1 MLARILFRTGGDL
14 GRQQV
19 HDRSIFVGR
28 PNSAVP
34 PQKTRPGT
42 LLAAETARAVK
53 QPRNEPLES
62 YGNLGQSAAQLFH
75 HFVNHAAA
83 YQRLADCG
91 MLSHKGRCAS
101 KYRMATAR

>member
-1 MLARILFRTGGDL
+1 MLARILVRTGGNL

-19 HDRSIFVGR
+19 HDGSIFVGR

-42 LLAAETARAVK
+42 LLAAETARAIK

-62 YGNLGQSAAQLFH
+62 HGNLEQPAVQPLH
-75 HFVNHAAA
+75 DPINHAAA
-83 YQRLADCG
+83 YQRLADYG
-91 MLSHKGRCAS
+91 VLRPQRPVREKVS
-101 KYRMATAR
+101 